1 MKVRPGT
8 WILVTLLLADAVALS
23 SLVAQGTAFDLA
35 HRLSAPA
42 IALLDVVALA
52 TLAHVIL
59 LRYQSRKGSYPW
71 EGADQARNSLEF
83 RRRGLK
89 VAVIGKDGRA
99 STSKTQVVLW
109 TGAVIWALID
119 LALLARVYPGGS
131 LFSPAGTSNF
141 RPEYLILFGLP
152 AAAAV
157 TAKAVVSRSNQGRGT
172 VTSDGAFA
180 ALGAEAA
187 RVYVRDPVPPGVRG
201 FTAGMA
207 ELVSYD
213 NSTVSWV
220 EVQYVVFTFITIV
233 YFVVQVLAEPQNGLP
248 AVPSALLILMGL
260 SACGYMAT
268 KIALTRGEVLGGA
281 VVRG

>member
-1 MKVRPGT
+1 
-8 WILVTLLLADAVALS
+8 
-23 SLVAQGTAFDLA
+23 
-35 HRLSAPA
+35 
-42 IALLDVVALA
+42 VVALA

-152 AAAAV
+152 VAAAV
-157 TAKAVVSRSNQGRGT
+157 TAKAVVSRSNQGRGP

-233 YFVVQVLAEPQNGLP
+233 YFVVQVLAEPRNGLP

-268 KIALTRGEVLGGA
+268 KIALTRGEYLGA
-281 VVRG
+281 QW